1 MPYVTNKSILDN
13 QSRDYVLL
21 TCTVYK
27 SLVCKMEYHS
37 WRPHR
42 APCLTQLLKI
52 WWAKFFFQIKCVI
65 LVQNIV
71 FKLSK

>member
-37 WRPHR
+37 WRPHMSD
-42 APCLTQLLKI
+42 PV
-52 WWAKFFFQIKCVI
+52 AKDMGVKVFF
-65 LVQNIV
+65 
-71 FKLSK
+71 